1 MNINL
6 VSSLLTLKR
15 DLVIEFN
22 YFTNENESLNR
33 TKLKKNF
40 WRS

>member
-6 VSSLLTLKR
+6 VPSLLTLKR

-22 YFTNENESLNR
+22 YFTNENEN
-33 TKLKKNF
+33 KV
-40 WRS
+40 